1 MKNFLIFASLFM
13 GYVEA
18 NSQGM
23 FNVKFGRNLAKNIDN
38 HGSVPFNK
46 HELAY
51 DIEGG
56 YKLGPIEVYGNY
68 SHDYSY
74 EGVDYVFEGEYIH
87 YGNYKVTFIGTTLID
102 QRVTS
107 MMLGLRYVFPDVYG
121 VKPFISNSIGE
132 STYYDIQVSDFKDN
146 QTYKDRYKNQLYKQ
160 YALTMKNSLGFRY
173 FCSEGVFIQT
183 QIDYMYFFENTP
195 RNVLKDSEIVSAR
208 IGIGSQ
214 FKKNTCIGLTAL
226 TRYFH

>member
-1 MKNFLIFASLFM
+1 MKNILIIASLFM
-13 GYVEA
+13 GFVEA
-18 NSQGM
+18 HSQGM
-23 FNVKFGRNLAKNIDN
+23 FNVKFGRNLVKNIDN

-51 DIEGG
+51 DFEGG

-68 SHDYSY
+68 SHDYSH
-74 EGVDYVFEGEYIH
+74 EGVDYVVEWDNNANIFYP
-87 YGNYKVTFIGTTLID
+87 TFVGTTLTN
-102 QRVTS
+102 QSLTS
-107 MMLGLRYVFPDVYG
+107 LTLGLRYVFPDVYG

-132 STYYDIQVSDFKDN
+132 ATFNDIQFSDFKDN
-146 QTYKDRYKNQLYKQ
+146 QTHKDKYKNQWDKRS
-160 YALTMKNSLGFRY
+160 ALTMKNSVGFRY
-173 FCSEGVFIQT
+173 FCTEGVFIQT

-214 FKKNTCIGLTAL
+214 F
-226 TRYFH
+226 

>member
-1 MKNFLIFASLFM
+1 MKNILIIASLFM
-13 GYVEA
+13 GFVDA

-46 HELAY
+46 NELAY

-56 YKLGPIEVYGNY
+56 YKIGPIEVYGNY

-74 EGVDYVFEGEYIH
+74 EGVGYVVEWDNNSNVF
-87 YGNYKVTFIGTTLID
+87 NPTFIGTTLIN

-107 MMLGLRYVFPDVYG
+107 MTLGLRYVFPDVLG

-146 QTYKDRYKNQLYKQ
+146 QTYKDKYKNQLYKQ
-160 YALTMKNSLGFRY
+160 YALSMKNSIGFRS
-173 FCSEGVFIQT
+173 FCTERVFIQS
-183 QIDYMYFFENTP
+183 QIDYMYFFENTSS
-195 RNVLKDSEIVSAR
+195 NVLKDSELISAR
-208 IGIGSQ
+208 IGIGSH
-214 FKKNTCIGLTAL
+214 F
-226 TRYFH
+226 